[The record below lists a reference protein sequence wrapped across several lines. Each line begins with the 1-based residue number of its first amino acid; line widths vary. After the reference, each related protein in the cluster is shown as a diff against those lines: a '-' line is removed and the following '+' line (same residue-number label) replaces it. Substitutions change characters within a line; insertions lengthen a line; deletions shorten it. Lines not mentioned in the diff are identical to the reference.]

1 MDCSQNIQVWKTVLF
16 SRLDKIANLIIK
28 TYFASLWMSLKSLFS
43 VVEKT
48 KEEVD
53 NKYSG
58 AYPLCPS
65 ELFRTRHYLQNSA
78 SSWWLPAESSSE
90 NCPQLRKAT
99 TIKVTPLP
107 WTAYIQLQVDMGVPR
122 SVLYLRWHKSKES
135 PSSRAP
141 CETGQ
146 SLCWSCVAVQ
156 PLLLP
161 NSIYFTHTHKCWSW
175 TCFQLTSVRQYP
187 LRSLFPMEPNLRQHN
202 WIINAFLVVQIFI

>member
-122 SVLYLRWHKSKES
+122 SVLYQGGMNLKSHPAPELPVKLAKAFVEAVWQFN
-135 PSSRAP
+135 PSFCP
-141 CETGQ
+141 ILFI
-146 SLCWSCVAVQ
+146 SLT
-156 PLLLP
+156 P
-161 NSIYFTHTHKCWSW
+161 
-175 TCFQLTSVRQYP
+175 TSADPEHV
-187 LRSLFPMEPNLRQHN
+187 SN
-202 WIINAFLVVQIFI
+202 